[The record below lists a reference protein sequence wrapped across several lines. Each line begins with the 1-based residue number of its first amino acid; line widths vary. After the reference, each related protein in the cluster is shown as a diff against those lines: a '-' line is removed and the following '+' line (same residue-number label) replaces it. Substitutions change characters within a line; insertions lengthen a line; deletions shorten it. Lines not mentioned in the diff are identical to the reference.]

1 MNNKEKIE
9 KKINV
14 SNLPKVSARVIRH
27 RTMNI
32 TSVCPSI
39 APTFMTHSHAFLYGV
54 YKKFIYY
61 Q

>member
-39 APTFMTHSHAFLYGV
+39 APMTYDS
-54 YKKFIYY
+54 
-61 Q
+61 